1 MAKAKKTTGAETLRK
16 VYIAALGAV
25 ALSIDLAKDFYQK
38 ALQRGPSVEKEL
50 KSSIDDL
57 KSRVETFIT
66 DTKETLKT
74 QIEKGLET
82 VGLAA
87 QKVQSKAKA

>member
-16 VYIAALGAV
+16 VYIAALGAA
-25 ALSIDLAKDFYQK
+25 ALSIDIAKDFYQK
-38 ALQRGPSVEKEL
+38 SLQRGTSVEKEL
-50 KSSIDDL
+50 NNSIDEL
-57 KSRVETFIT
+57 KSQVETFVN
-66 DTKETLKT
+66 DTAETVKE

-82 VGLAA
+82 LGLVT